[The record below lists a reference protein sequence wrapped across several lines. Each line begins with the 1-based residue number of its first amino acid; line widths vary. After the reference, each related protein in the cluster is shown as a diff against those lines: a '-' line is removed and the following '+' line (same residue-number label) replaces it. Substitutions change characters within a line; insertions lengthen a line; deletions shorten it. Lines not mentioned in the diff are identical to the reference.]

1 MEARAMQTMTIGK
14 AAREAG
20 VNIETIRFYERRG
33 LIERPPKGNGYR
45 VYSPEEVARI
55 RFIKEAQQI
64 GFSLS
69 EIGDLLSLRADPA
82 ADCSEVRRQAVA
94 KLDQV
99 NQKIEQLRAVGV
111 ALETLIAACPGRGA
125 LQAFSILDG
134 LTLRSTK
141 PPSEEKRSQRRSRQ
155 KSAKEHQMETAL
167 LKIDGM
173 HCNGCAETI
182 KSVVERQPGV
192 QAAEGREPLSHL
204 ATSWW
209 MKRKIWGPRNSP
221 FWPSSVPMALTR
233 SFSRAT
239 SVSGFSNSRF
249 RGGCLA

>member
-82 ADCSEVRRQAVA
+82 ADCSEVRHQAVA

-111 ALETLIAACPGRGA
+111 ALETASLGI
-125 LQAFSILDG
+125 
-134 LTLRSTK
+134 
-141 PPSEEKRSQRRSRQ
+141 
-155 KSAKEHQMETAL
+155 
-167 LKIDGM
+167 
-173 HCNGCAETI
+173 
-182 KSVVERQPGV
+182 
-192 QAAEGREPLSHL
+192 
-204 ATSWW
+204 
-209 MKRKIWGPRNSP
+209 
-221 FWPSSVPMALTR
+221 
-233 SFSRAT
+233 
-239 SVSGFSNSRF
+239 
-249 RGGCLA
+249 

>member
-1 MEARAMQTMTIGK
+1 MQTLTIGK

-33 LIERPPKGNGYR
+33 LVERPPKGNGYR

-125 LQAFSILDG
+125 LQACSILDA

-141 PPSEEKRSQRRSRQ
+141 PPGAEKRSQRHSLQ
-155 KSAKEHQMETAL
+155 KSAKDHQMKTAL
-167 LKIDGM
+167 LQIEGM
-173 HCNGCAETI
+173 HCNGCAESI
-182 KSVVERQPGV
+182 RSVVERQPGV
-192 QAAEGREPLSHL
+192 QAAEVSYDRSQARILYDPDAIPEQRIVVTVQKLGYRVTQQ
-204 ATSWW
+204 AT
-209 MKRKIWGPRNSP
+209 
-221 FWPSSVPMALTR
+221 
-233 SFSRAT
+233 
-239 SVSGFSNSRF
+239 
-249 RGGCLA
+249 

>member
-82 ADCSEVRRQAVA
+82 ADCSEVRHQAVA
-94 KLDQV
+94 KAPLGD
-99 NQKIEQLRAVGV
+99 RFG
-111 ALETLIAACPGRGA
+111 
-125 LQAFSILDG
+125 
-134 LTLRSTK
+134 
-141 PPSEEKRSQRRSRQ
+141 
-155 KSAKEHQMETAL
+155 
-167 LKIDGM
+167 
-173 HCNGCAETI
+173 
-182 KSVVERQPGV
+182 VVEDGI
-192 QAAEGREPLSHL
+192 H
-204 ATSWW
+204 W
-209 MKRKIWGPRNSP
+209 
-221 FWPSSVPMALTR
+221 
-233 SFSRAT
+233 
-239 SVSGFSNSRF
+239 SGTTDNTHD
-249 RGGCLA
+249 